1 MKTLG
6 AALACGSYWRP
17 RAALAAEYPFRDST
31 LSPDD
36 RMKMISPELDDATMP
51 VMKRVLETIAAGK
64 KE

>member
-6 AALACGSYWRP
+6 AALALWLLLATS
-17 RAALAAEYPFRDST
+17 AALAAEYPFRDST

-36 RMKMISPELDDATMP
+36 RMKMIFPELDDATMP
-51 VMKRVLETIAAGK
+51 VMKRVLETIAADK